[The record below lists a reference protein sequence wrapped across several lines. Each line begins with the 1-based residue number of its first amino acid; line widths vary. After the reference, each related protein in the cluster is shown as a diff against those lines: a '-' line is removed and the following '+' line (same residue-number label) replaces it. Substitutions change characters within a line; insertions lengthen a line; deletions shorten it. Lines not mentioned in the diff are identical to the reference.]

1 MKCVHVH
8 KRPHTTHV
16 ATLSTM
22 LSFVLSI
29 RSLVILRRHFYLLL
43 YFTLNNHKYFMSF
56 ECDPS
61 HCNWM
66 LFTAWMM
73 MMLSM
78 LKNTHMMLSLSV
90 FLRPTYHLSNFH
102 RGNSILTIHTR
113 AWISHTVSFN
123 HAAYCHSVYLFVCL
137 FSEKLSLL
145 PKLNIYIQDNAN
157 EWANEQ
163 NT

>member
-1 MKCVHVH
+1 MCPCPCFHVH
-8 KRPHTTHV
+8 KRPHTAHV

-29 RSLVILRRHFYLLL
+29 RSLFILSRHFYLLC
-43 YFTLNNHKYFMSF
+43 FTLNSHKYFMSF
-56 ECDPS
+56 ECDPN

-78 LKNTHMMLSLSV
+78 LKNTHSHTLTWYCLCR
-90 FLRPTYHLSNFH
+90 FFPTHIPIKFPQRKFH
-102 RGNSILTIHTR
+102 FDHPYAR

-123 HAAYCHSVYLFVCL
+123 HAAYCHSVCLFVCL
-137 FSEKLSLL
+137 FSEKLSNSCQ
-145 PKLNIYIQDNAN
+145 K
-157 EWANEQ
+157 
-163 NT
+163 